1 MAGSGRGT
9 DRRSMRVLLLCGDK
23 RLIASTMRTLAAIG
37 IDAIDART
45 SATRGEIAADALVIW
60 RRTLHRMLRRA
71 PEEIARFVRR
81 MPLIVALE
89 SRETGALD
97 EAAYL
102 VNGML
107 FPDLN
112 LDRLG
117 AIVEIARFGYLLLPA
132 AIGGAHLSP
141 SASRAGRCHGIT
153 ALERRVLGALAE
165 GSTNREIARQL
176 ALSDSAVKR
185 VIREALRKLRLD
197 NRIQGA
203 IYARFEP
210 WH

>member
-1 MAGSGRGT
+1 
-9 DRRSMRVLLLCGDK
+9 MRVLLMCSDK
-23 RLIASTMRTLAAIG
+23 RRLASTTRTLAAIG
-37 IDAIDART
+37 IDAVDARA
-45 SATRGEIAADALVIW
+45 SGMRGEIAADALVIW

-71 PEEIARFVRR
+71 PEEIARLARR

-89 SRETGALD
+89 TGESGALD

-102 VNGML
+102 VNGIV

-132 AIGGAHLSP
+132 AFGGARLHP
-141 SASRAGRCHGIT
+141 STSRAGRYRGIT
-153 ALERRVLGALAE
+153 ALERRVLDALAE

-203 IYARFEP
+203 IYARLERR
-210 WH
+210 H